1 MTCQKGIAYWTH
13 ILEFPKLARLEKA
26 PMVMAL
32 PCYYDYN
39 VERSNA
45 IYKGLELNYD
55 VFDCCIYSGMIYI
68 KFIYLVAHI

>member
-1 MTCQKGIAYWTH
+1 
-13 ILEFPKLARLEKA
+13 
-26 PMVMAL
+26 MVMAL

-39 VERSNA
+39 VERRNA

-55 VFDCCIYSGMIYI
+55 VFDYCRYIGMIYI